1 LTAASSAVI
10 VLVIVGAAILL
21 AWRVHASLLD
31 SLDASLRQQASD
43 VAAQARSGALRALS
57 VTGADSSTVVQV
69 VKPSGHVVA
78 SSANIQ
84 GEPALFRLAA
94 TRGVRIAQVS
104 GDLSSDPGVYRVA
117 TVAVTTGSGPL
128 TAYVAHSTASIS
140 STTQSLETVLLIGA
154 PLLIIAFSV
163 VAWLLVGRA
172 LHPVEAMRAAVQRA
186 PSDRPTWRL
195 PDSGPHVELR
205 RLASTFNALLGRLES
220 SSEQQRRFLADAA
233 HELRNPVATLQAR
246 LDLHARSEAMPAEQ
260 TRALADEAGRLSSLI
275 ESLLALAR
283 LDARTPLRYTVL
295 DLDDLVLD
303 QVRRV
308 SGARPTL
315 QVDATRVSAAQVTG
329 DRAALERLIANL
341 LDNAVRHARR
351 IVRVELAEAGHEVVL
366 VVADD
371 GPGIPHADRDR
382 IFERF
387 TRLDDARDRDS
398 GGTGLGLAIVRE
410 VAVAHTGRV
419 QVADSVQGARFEV
432 RLPTAG

>member
-1 LTAASSAVI
+1 
-10 VLVIVGAAILL
+10 
-21 AWRVHASLLD
+21 
-31 SLDASLRQQASD
+31 
-43 VAAQARSGALRALS
+43 
-57 VTGADSSTVVQV
+57 
-69 VKPSGHVVA
+69 
-78 SSANIQ
+78 
-84 GEPALFRLAA
+84 
-94 TRGVRIAQVS
+94 
-104 GDLSSDPGVYRVA
+104 
-117 TVAVTTGSGPL
+117 
-128 TAYVAHSTASIS
+128 
-140 STTQSLETVLLIGA
+140 
-154 PLLIIAFSV
+154 
-163 VAWLLVGRA
+163 
-172 LHPVEAMRAAVQRA
+172 
-186 PSDRPTWRL
+186 
-195 PDSGPHVELR
+195 
-205 RLASTFNALLGRLES
+205 LASTFNGLLGRLES

-260 TRALADEAGRLSSLI
+260 TRALAEEAGRLSSLI

-308 SGARPTL
+308 SGATPTL